1 MVVAEDGMNEE
12 AQQVSSMDMENV
24 MESMTRI
31 TFCGLGGTIVGLS
44 LEKRLESLKITT
56 AEGIAAAAR
65 RKRGAIASS
74 RQQSL
79 PLPVTWAVSC
89 MVFCSIIE
97 VSRLASPTTWIAKK
111 LDSITKGTPSSFSES
126 DSNDKSI
133 AAAILV
139 ADHSIGGSIA
149 GVVCSFGR
157 RMYSRNSAVKMHRY
171 PRFSGLLPGLA
182 IGVVAGTV
190 QCGIQFGTDALRKS
204 SLIE

>member
-1 MVVAEDGMNEE
+1 MGEAEDETNEE
-12 AQQVSSMDMENV
+12 TQQISSIDMENV

-56 AEGIAAAAR
+56 AEGIAVAAR

-74 RQQSL
+74 RRQSL
-79 PLPVTWAVSC
+79 PLPATWAVSC

-97 VSRLASPTTWIAKK
+97 ASRLASPTTWIATK
-111 LDSITKGTPSSFSES
+111 LDFVPKGTPSSASEGI
-126 DSNDKSI
+126 SNDKST

-157 RMYSRNSAVKMHRY
+157 RMYSRNSGVKMHSY

-190 QCGIQFGTDALRKS
+190 QFGIQYGTDVLNEYSKMD
-204 SLIE
+204 